1 MASARSRQAAIAAW
15 RLPFRRCVT
24 ALGIAVVLPACGLT
38 SSGDDAPSAQGV
50 VAAAGW
56 TRIAVTPGYYVV
68 ANVLPGERMFTAA
81 EAANERPQEGE
92 LILAGKGRA
101 LGPNVRHVEAH
112 VYDKRTGLPL
122 TSVKPTIV
130 VINQTTGERVD
141 VESTLMQDVNIG
153 AADVHYGNNVVVAG
167 NSELRLVITVGDEE
181 VMLDGHLD

>member
-1 MASARSRQAAIAAW
+1 LASARSRPT
-15 RLPFRRCVT
+15 PFVALRPSFCRSLTV
-24 ALGIAVVLPACGLT
+24 LGIAVALPACGVAG
-38 SSGDDAPSAQGV
+38 SRDDASAVQAV

-81 EAANERPQEGE
+81 EAAKEHPQEGE
-92 LILAGKGRA
+92 LILAGEGRA

-141 VESTLMQDVNIG
+141 VESTLMQDVNTG
-153 AADVHYGNNVVVAG
+153 APDVHFGNNVMVAG
-167 NSELRLVITVGDEE
+167 NSELRLIITVGNEE
-181 VMLDGHLD
+181 VTLDGHLD